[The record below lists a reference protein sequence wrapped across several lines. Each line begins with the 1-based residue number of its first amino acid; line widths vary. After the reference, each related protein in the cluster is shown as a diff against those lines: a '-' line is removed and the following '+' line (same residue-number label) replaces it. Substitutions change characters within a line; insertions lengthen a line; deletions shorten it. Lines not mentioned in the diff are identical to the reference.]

1 MTKEIKEKESLTTSL
16 KALEEIV
23 QWFDAQD
30 EVDVE
35 KGLTKVKEGAAL
47 IKSTKKQL
55 KEVENEFEEVK
66 KDLTEDPEV

>member
-1 MTKEIKEKESLTTSL
+1 MTKVTDKKNLTTSL
-16 KALEEIV
+16 KELEEIV
-23 QWFDAQD
+23 AWFDAQD

-66 KDLTEDPEV
+66 KELTEDTTN

>member
-1 MTKEIKEKESLTTSL
+1 MAKIAEKKDLTASL
-16 KALEEIV
+16 KELEEIV
-23 QWFDAQD
+23 QWFDDQE

-35 KGLTKVKEGAAL
+35 KGLAKVKVGAAL

-66 KDLTEDPEV
+66 KGLSNDMNN

>member
-1 MTKEIKEKESLTTSL
+1 MVQSVEKKDLTTSL
-16 KALEEIV
+16 KELEEIV
-23 QWFDAQD
+23 GWFDAQD

-35 KGLTKVKEGAAL
+35 KGLAKVKEGTAL

-66 KDLTEDPEV
+66 KELAEE

>member
-1 MTKEIKEKESLTTSL
+1 MTKEMKGKKDLTTSL
-16 KALEEIV
+16 KELEEIT
-23 QWFDAQD
+23 QWFDEQD

-35 KGLTKVKEGAAL
+35 KGLAKVKEGAAL

-66 KDLTEDPEV
+66 KDLSDED